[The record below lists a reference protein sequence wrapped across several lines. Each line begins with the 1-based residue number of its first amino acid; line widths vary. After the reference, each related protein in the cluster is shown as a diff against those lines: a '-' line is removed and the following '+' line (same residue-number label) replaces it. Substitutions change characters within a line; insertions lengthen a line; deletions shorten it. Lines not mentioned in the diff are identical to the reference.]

1 MYHYRLKILIML
13 CVGGGIIAVGRLMTL
28 QTFQAKKAR
37 QELADMRILSLKQRP
52 TVRGKILDRYGNPLA
67 LDEPAFFLHISY
79 QLTRYM
85 DPRWREAKIQ
95 RDLTKDKTRAE
106 TERELYEE
114 KWKEDIEALEQSI
127 DLAWQLADVS
137 KEEIEGNIKRI
148 NDQIWEMSRHV
159 WWNRRNSEKTWKE
172 YCAECE
178 LISIQDIVTVNLK
191 DMYKTYPLV
200 ELKTERDLQR
210 AQIELLHLTHLQIKS
225 EAKREYP
232 YKSAACQIIGWVAP
246 WRQSEAEIFKDDDY
260 MSYLSGEVVGK
271 FGLEKVYEP
280 VLRGRRGAVQYD
292 IEGNLLERI
301 EPQYGR
307 DLRLTIDIDLQQKI
321 EALLADNTQ
330 AHGIKFCA
338 AVVLEVANNDILA
351 IASTPAFNLNTIR
364 QKYKAVSNN
373 PNKPLI
379 HRALQKNY
387 PPGSVAKPLIL
398 VAGLEEKKIT
408 PHEVI
413 SCGHQ
418 PPSKSWPRCIS
429 QWKYPPPHDVRWA
442 SEGGNNGRNA
452 IRGSCNVYFSR
463 LANRLNAR
471 DLQKWLYNFGYGR
484 DILPTFMPKDISE
497 NKAAGRNIRQLC
509 GSIIFGAQEKSYTD
523 FSEVPPIPPS
533 KMSEKRYW
541 GIGQGNLRVT
551 VLQTA
556 NALSA
561 IARGGI
567 YKQPRLIDA
576 AGDSINHPEEHSLGL
591 SRRTLDVVRDGMWAV
606 ANETGGTAYKV
617 FRESPLRTERD
628 MKIYGKTGST
638 QNPSMAWFE
647 CFAEEP
653 SGRAIVIVV
662 LVEGGLSGSGEAAPL
677 GEKILDLANR
687 AGYIGKRPTEQQP
700 VPQE

>member
-1 MYHYRLKILIML
+1 ML
-13 CVGGGIIAVGRLMTL
+13 CVGGLVIAVGRLMTL

-37 QELADMRILSLKQRP
+37 QELVEMRKKPLRQRP
-52 TVRGKILDRYGNPLA
+52 TVRGKILDRNGRPLA
-67 LDEPAFFLHISY
+67 IDSPSFFLHINY
-79 QLTRYM
+79 QLTRYR
-85 DPRWREAKIQ
+85 DPRWRQARIL
-95 RDLTKDKTRAE
+95 RSLTKDKTRAE

-114 KWKEDIEALEQSI
+114 EWKEDIEDLEQSI

-137 KEEIEGNIKRI
+137 REEIEENVKRI
-148 NDQIWEMSRHV
+148 NDQIWEQSRFV
-159 WWNRRNSEKTWKE
+159 WWKRRNQDKTWQQYRAKRE
-172 YCAECE
+172 
-178 LISIQDIVTVNLK
+178 SILVTDIVAVDLAE
-191 DMYKTYPLV
+191 MYRTYPLV
-200 ELKTERDLQR
+200 ELKTPQDLQR
-210 AQIELLHLTHLQIKS
+210 AQIELLHMTHLQIKS
-225 EAKREYP
+225 EAKRDYP
-232 YKSAACQIIGWVAP
+232 YDSAACQLIGWVAP
-246 WRQSEAEIFKDDDY
+246 WRDSEAEIFKDDAY

-280 VLRGRRGAVQYD
+280 VLRGRRGAVRYD

-301 EPQYGR
+301 KPEYGR
-307 DLRLTIDIDLQQKI
+307 DVRLTIDIDLQQKI
-321 EALLADNTQ
+321 EAMLATNT
-330 AHGIKFCA
+330 IEDKLSA

-351 IASTPAFNLNTIR
+351 MASIPVFDLNTIR
-364 QKYKAVSNN
+364 QKYKAVSSN

-442 SEGGNNGRNA
+442 GEGGNNGRNA
-452 IRGSCNVYFSR
+452 IRGSCNIYFSR
-463 LANRLNAR
+463 LANRLDAR
-471 DLQKWLYNFGYGR
+471 DLQKWLFKFGYGQN
-484 DILPTFMPKDISE
+484 ILPVFMPEDISE
-497 NKAAGRNIRQLC
+497 NKAAGRSIRQLC

-523 FSEVPPIPPS
+523 FSEVNEIPAD

-561 IARGGI
+561 ISRGGI

-576 AGDSINHPEEHSLGL
+576 AGDSINQPEEHSLGL
-591 SRRTLDVVRDGMWAV
+591 SRRTLDTVRDGMWAV
-606 ANETGGTAYKV
+606 ANENGGTA
-617 FRESPLRTERD
+617 
-628 MKIYGKTGST
+628 
-638 QNPSMAWFE
+638 
-647 CFAEEP
+647 
-653 SGRAIVIVV
+653 
-662 LVEGGLSGSGEAAPL
+662 
-677 GEKILDLANR
+677 
-687 AGYIGKRPTEQQP
+687 
-700 VPQE
+700 